1 MHWNIPLN
9 DCLILDLHF
18 IAQLQAYSWY
28 CLSFRH
34 ASPLGQFFRVA
45 SNELQLIHGYSS
57 YVSVGSW
64 NPIFRA
70 NIDIKIITPCID
82 KGLMLNV
89 YHSKYDCIQG
99 YLPNDNPTAANK
111 SINNTRMFSIFKIYF
126 LSFRS

>member
-1 MHWNIPLN
+1 MSSLN
-9 DCLILDLHF
+9 DYLRILNLHF

-64 NPIFRA
+64 NA
-70 NIDIKIITPCID
+70 K
-82 KGLMLNV
+82 KG
-89 YHSKYDCIQG
+89 
-99 YLPNDNPTAANK
+99 
-111 SINNTRMFSIFKIYF
+111 
-126 LSFRS
+126 